1 MTWPQEGGD
10 ARKECV
16 CTRGEVVRGV
26 LYFVP
31 NIHKLCLM
39 PGPQAQDHTSA
50 TCPKAR
56 AIHLSEII
64 FFFQSTE
71 SSGLSLARER
81 MLTVSHTET

>member
-1 MTWPQEGGD
+1 MCAT
-10 ARKECV
+10 
-16 CTRGEVVRGV
+16 GEVVGV
-26 LYFVP
+26 GAGGLLYFVP

-50 TCPKAR
+50 TCPKAW

-71 SSGLSLARER
+71 SSGLSLVRER